1 MRTPIPTFVR
11 ATEVRYGDV
20 IVVGGRK
27 VDVLTA
33 TTDLDQ
39 VHITLSGGGV
49 WASLDV
55 EASLMLGVLR

>member
-27 VDVLTA
+27 VDVLAEQSA
-33 TTDLDQ
+33 TE
-39 VHITLSGGGV
+39 S
-49 WASLDV
+49 
-55 EASLMLGVLR
+55 ENLR